1 MTWADYTILGI
12 IFLSALI
19 GLVRGFLREV
29 VSLLVWMLGFWLAL
43 RFAGPVGDGLSFI
56 KDPTWR
62 LVAGFVVLFVL
73 ILAVGTLVGFFMGK
87 LVESTDSGT
96 GDRILGV
103 LFGVTRGVVIVTAL
117 VVLGSLTLMPRHSWW
132 RESRLIPYA
141 MPLVRLA
148 ERLAPHDFDPAD
160 ALRAGTT

>member
-12 IFLSALI
+12 IFVSALI

-43 RFAGPVGDGLSFI
+43 RFAAPVGDGLSFI

-62 LVAGFVVLFVL
+62 LVAGFAVLFVL

-103 LFGVTRGVVIVTAL
+103 LFG
-117 VVLGSLTLMPRHSWW
+117 
-132 RESRLIPYA
+132 
-141 MPLVRLA
+141 
-148 ERLAPHDFDPAD
+148 
-160 ALRAGTT
+160 

>member
-12 IFLSALI
+12 ILISALI

-29 VSLLVWMLGFWLAL
+29 VSLLVWVLGFWLAL
-43 RFAGPVGDGLSFI
+43 RFAGPVGEFLSFL
-56 KDPTWR
+56 KDPTAR
-62 LVAGFVVLFVL
+62 VVAGFVILFVL
-73 ILAVGTLVGFFMGK
+73 ILAVGTMVGFMLGK

-103 LFGVTRGVVIVTAL
+103 LFGAVRGVIIVTAL
-117 VVLGSLTLMPRHSWW
+117 VVVGSLTLMPRHAWW
-132 RESRLIPYA
+132 RDSRLIPYT

-148 ERLAPHDFDPAD
+148 ERLTPSDLNPAA